1 MGLDALHRESR
12 AADRAI
18 ARERAR
24 LINAA
29 RAASRSGYSQ
39 RQIAEAMGRSQ
50 PEVNRLLRFHGT
62 SPGGVVLR
70 KQRQPVVSTL
80 SMHGLTSP
88 RVFGSTARGEDTPT
102 SDIDLLV
109 RAERPIGLLTLAAVE
124 EELSKVLDRKVDLVL
139 DHAIREDLAES
150 IRASAVPL

>member
-1 MGLDALHRESR
+1 
-12 AADRAI
+12 
-18 ARERAR
+18 
-24 LINAA
+24 
-29 RAASRSGYSQ
+29 
-39 RQIAEAMGRSQ
+39 MGRSQ

-70 KQRQPVVSTL
+70 KQRQHVVSTL